1 MRQWQVCWDKDR
13 AIHNYKYFQSLWDGD
28 VEIWEITSGRGPN
41 EKGYT
46 WRAYVVKSSTI
57 PITDC
62 RDPHF
67 HDLLDD
73 PANYRQVT
81 FNELT

>member
-1 MRQWQVCWDKDR
+1 MRQWHVSWDETS
-13 AIHNYKYFQSLWDGD
+13 AVHNYKHFQDKFEGD
-28 VEIWEITSGRGPN
+28 VEIWKITLERPGS
-41 EKGYT
+41 T
-46 WRAYVVKSSTI
+46 WRAYVVKLSTF

-67 HDLLDD
+67 SDLLDN

-81 FNELT
+81 PEELT